1 MTVHESILPE
11 LRLPDAPMPESERLF
26 PITSQTLLQQLHHN
40 EPQTR
45 EVSLARFCTLYYPA
59 IYGFGRKLGLT
70 VEDAQDRAQDFFV
83 EVVRDGLLKRFDASR
98 GTRFS
103 SWLMKCFKNLEMNHR
118 AARATIKRGGGR
130 TFVEFDPESVEHSY
144 QSVHGTHL
152 PLGPAF
158 DLMLARG
165 LWDMTCGQLR
175 AKHAGTANAGLVS
188 ELLPLLLI
196 ERWPAA
202 PAPSQEEVA
211 ARHGTTAVRLKAFFN
226 RTLKTQAR
234 RLFGES
240 SAHANPGI
248 SEQETTDLWSL
259 LCLYGEG

>member
-1 MTVHESILPE
+1 MPASPQ
-11 LRLPDAPMPESERLF
+11 APHRLF
-26 PITSQTLLQQLHHN
+26 PPTSHTLLAEIHVEDQK
-40 EPQTR
+40 TR

-59 IYGFGRKLGLT
+59 IYGFGRKLGLS
-70 VEDAQDRAQDFFV
+70 VEDAQDRTQDFFM

-103 SWLMKCFKNLEMNHR
+103 AWLTKCFKNLEMNHR
-118 AARATIKRGGGR
+118 AAKATVKRGGGR
-130 TFVEFDPESVEHSY
+130 TFVEFDADSVEHSY
-144 QSVHGTHL
+144 QSVHGTEL

-165 LWDMTCGQLR
+165 LWEITCNQLR
-175 AKHAGTANAGLVS
+175 ARHAGIPALIN
-188 ELLPLLLI
+188 ELLPHLLA

-211 ARHGTTAVRLKAFFN
+211 TRHGTTAVRLKAFFN

-234 RLFGES
+234 RFFEETATHS
-240 SAHANPGI
+240 SPGI
-248 SEQETTDLWSL
+248 SRDEIADLWAL
-259 LCLYGEG
+259 LCLYGEA

>member
-1 MTVHESILPE
+1 MPPTVSSP
-11 LRLPDAPMPESERLF
+11 PASDRLF
-26 PITSQTLLQQLHHN
+26 PLTSQTLLENIQVADQK
-40 EPQTR
+40 TR
-45 EVSLARFCTLYYPA
+45 EVSLAQFCSLYYPA
-59 IYGFGRKLGLT
+59 IYGYGRKLGLT
-70 VEDAQDRAQDFFV
+70 VEDAQDRTQDFFV
-83 EVVRDGLLKRFDASR
+83 EVVRDGLLKRFDAAR

-118 AARATIKRGGGR
+118 AASATIKRGGGR
-130 TFVEFDPESVEHSY
+130 TFVEFDTNCVEHSY
-144 QSVHGTHL
+144 QSAHGTNL
-152 PLGPAF
+152 PMEPAF

-165 LWDMTCGQLR
+165 LWEMTCDQLR
-175 AKHAGTANAGLVS
+175 AKHARTANAGLVS

-248 SEQETTDLWSL
+248 SEQETADLWAL